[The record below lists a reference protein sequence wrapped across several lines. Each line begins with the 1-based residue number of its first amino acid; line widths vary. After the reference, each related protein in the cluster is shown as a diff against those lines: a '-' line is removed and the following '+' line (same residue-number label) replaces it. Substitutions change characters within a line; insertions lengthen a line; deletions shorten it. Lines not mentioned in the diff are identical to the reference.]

1 MFFKLVSRNSKRN
14 RKENGLFFGAL
25 MVSVIVFYIVLS
37 LSHQD
42 VMVFLARMESDAV
55 ERLMGIIP
63 VFYGLTLFL
72 LFFLIYYASRFQ
84 LERRRHEFGVYLMFG
99 MRRIKLFAMLLAEDL
114 RNSLISLAI
123 GLPVAV
129 LLSELISLIT
139 ARLVGIGM
147 IGHRFSFSPQA
158 ALWTAIGFLSIKFIA
173 FLILSGRI
181 SSQTIGA
188 LMAWPP
194 AGVKRQ
200 MPPVVYAVSMVIGIA
215 GLAAA
220 YVLAVYGD
228 AWYDIRQMGITLAL
242 GTAGTWL
249 LFFGM
254 RFVIGLAVRSGK
266 HDRRLHVFHFRQ
278 IQETVIQRSGTLA
291 VCSLLMLAALCC
303 FGAGV
308 AISRFYGES
317 EPHVLDYTFDGSIN
331 GDTPG
336 QIRQKLTAQQLDVEF
351 LELFEMRVGHIRT
364 AEDIDHAFAMEP
376 LMEALRQRKPSR
388 ERDVLLNNLSY
399 ATYPY
404 VISQSGY
411 NRLLAAADLP
421 ALTLGEK
428 EAAVYMDREF
438 ADAKRSEILND
449 ILKTGPKA
457 SLDGTEITLTGSVQT
472 TKLVTDRSIT
482 LSFAL
487 ILADEVF
494 DNYTQGDYDV
504 YLNGILA
511 KRESGNG
518 GLMAAISEMN
528 RKLDEA
534 GVPYESYLQNMGRQ
548 LFYMVASSYI
558 TMYLAI
564 IFLMIANTVIGVQFL
579 MNQQQTGRRY
589 LTLIRLGATHDV
601 LCGSSRRQINWYFG
615 LPIAAAVCSSIFGV
629 YALLTGILSSRSR
642 GSLPEMMIVSFVMIL
657 VLCVIEYFYIAA
669 VKRASDRYLLTLM
682 VPEREE

>member
-1 MFFKLVSRNSKRN
+1 MFFKLVFRNSKRN

-25 MVSVIVFYIVLS
+25 LVSVIAFYIVLS
-37 LSHQD
+37 LSRQD
-42 VMVFLARMESDAV
+42 VMIFLARMESDAV
-55 ERLMGIIP
+55 DRLMDIIP

-99 MRRIKLFAMLLAEDL
+99 MRRVKLFAMLLAEDF
-114 RNSLISLAI
+114 RNSMISLAI
-123 GLPVAV
+123 GLPAAV

-139 ARLVGIGM
+139 ARLVGIG
-147 IGHRFSFSPQA
+147 IVGHQVSFSPQA
-158 ALWTAIGFLSIKFIA
+158 AIWTAAGFLLIKFVA

-181 SSQTIGA
+181 SRQTIGA

-200 MPPVVYAVSMVIGIA
+200 MPPFVYAVAAVAGILS
-215 GLAAA
+215 LAAA
-220 YVLAVYGD
+220 YVMIVFGD
-228 AWYDIRQMGITLAL
+228 AWYDIMRMGITLLL
-242 GTAGTWL
+242 GTAGTWT

-254 RFVIGLAVRSGK
+254 RFLIGLAVRSGK

-291 VCSLLMLAALCC
+291 VCSLLMLSALTC

-317 EPHVLDYTFDGSIN
+317 EPHVLDYTFDGSLN
-331 GDTPG
+331 GDTPA
-336 QIRQKLTAQQLDVEF
+336 QIRQKLAAHQLETEF
-351 LELFEMRVGHIRT
+351 LELFEMRVGYIRT
-364 AEDIDHAFAMEP
+364 AKDFDHAFAMEP
-376 LMEALRQRKPSR
+376 LMTALRQRKPSR

-399 ATYPY
+399 AMYPHI
-404 VISQSGY
+404 ISLSGY
-411 NRLLAAADLP
+411 NRLLAAAELP
-421 ALTLGEK
+421 ALALGEE
-428 EAAVYMDREF
+428 EAAIYMDREF
-438 ADAKRSEILND
+438 TDAKRLEMLND
-449 ILKTGPKA
+449 ILKTSPKA
-457 SLDGTEITLTGSVQT
+457 SLDGAEITLTGSVQT

-487 ILADEVF
+487 ILADEMF
-494 DNYTQGDYDV
+494 EYYTQGDYDV
-504 YLNGILA
+504 YLDGILA
-511 KRESGNG
+511 ERESENG

-528 RKLDEA
+528 QKLNEA

-579 MNQQQTGRRY
+579 MNQQQTSRRY
-589 LTLIRLGATHDV
+589 RTLIRLGASHDV

-615 LPIAAAVCSSIFGV
+615 LPIVVAVCSSIFGV
-629 YALLTGILSSRSR
+629 HALLTGILSSRSR
-642 GSLPEMMIVSFVMIL
+642 GSLPEMMIVSFAMIL
-657 VLCVIEYFYIAA
+657 AMCVVEYFYIAA